1 MNTADETA
9 AAPGT
14 NDPQAK
20 PMHSVTAFFRR
31 YWWLIT
37 VVVVGGHLIVWAMNN
52 PETQTVHWIF
62 FTTHSSLGVAIA
74 VAVILGAIFG
84 HLISYQRRS
93 GRQKT
98 QVQQPPTAR
107 GRHGHTP
114 P

>member
-1 MNTADETA
+1 
-9 AAPGT
+9 
-14 NDPQAK
+14 
-20 PMHSVTAFFRR
+20 MHNLIAFCRR

-37 VVVVGGHLIVWAMNN
+37 ALVVGAHLIAWAMNN

-93 GRQKT
+93 GRQKD
-98 QVQQPPTAR
+98 PGPKSPTAQ
-107 GRHGHTP
+107 GHQGHAP